1 MPILSRLHPDCI
13 YIVFVPVFS
22 AAFLIAYLVLQFLI
36 GKPMY
41 FMELVIGQYSG
52 LGPTGVWKMNPSAK
66 GKEQ

>member
-1 MPILSRLHPDCI
+1 M
-13 YIVFVPVFS
+13 YIHCFYSVFS